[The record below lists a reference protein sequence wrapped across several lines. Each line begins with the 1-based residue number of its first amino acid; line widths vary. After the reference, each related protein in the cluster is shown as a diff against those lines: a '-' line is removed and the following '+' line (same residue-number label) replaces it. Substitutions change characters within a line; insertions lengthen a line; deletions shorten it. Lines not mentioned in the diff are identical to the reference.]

1 MRVDG
6 DSLRDVYYYHNP
18 LSKERYIVTVT
29 ALLENTVSCPAVQ
42 AEHGLSLVIETA
54 GHTVLFDAGQTDLFA
69 KNALTIGV
77 DLADIDIAVLSHGHY
92 DHGGGMTTFLA
103 INDHAPLY
111 LSRYAFEP
119 HYNGREKYIG
129 LSPVLMDSDRLR
141 FADDVTVIA
150 EGMTLYSMNGRERCH
165 DLGSFGLT
173 VAENG
178 QFRDDDFRHEQYLLI
193 EEHGKRVLIS
203 GCSHKGIVDIAEWF
217 KPDVLIGG
225 FHLSKITDTAVLDR
239 IADTLN
245 QFDTTYYTCHCT
257 GEQVYTYLR
266 ERMPRLQY
274 LSCGD
279 RITL

>member
-1 MRVDG
+1 M
-6 DSLRDVYYYHNP
+6 
-18 LSKERYIVTVT
+18 TVT
-29 ALLENTVSCPAVQ
+29 ALLENTAACPAVQ
-42 AEHGLSLVIETA
+42 AEHGLSLLIKTA
-54 GHTVLFDAGQTDLFA
+54 DHTVLFDAGQTDLFA
-69 KNALTIGV
+69 HNARALGV
-77 DLADIDIAVLSHGHY
+77 DLADVDMAVLSHGHY

-103 INDHAPLY
+103 MNDHAPLY

-119 HYNGREKYIG
+119 HYNGSEKYIG
-129 LSPVLMDSDRLR
+129 LSPALMNNDRLR
-141 FADDVTVIA
+141 FVDDVTVIA
-150 EGMTLYSMNGRERCH
+150 EGMTLYSMNGRERPH
-165 DLGSFGLT
+165 SLGAFGLT

-193 EEHGKRVLIS
+193 EEHGKRILIS

-245 QFDTTYYTCHCT
+245 PFDTTYYTCHCT
-257 GEQVYTYLR
+257 GEQVYAYLR

-279 RITL
+279 KITV